1 MGKFFISSEEKGMKE
16 KSLFDLIDESTQK
29 EKLSPGQFFCINVNT
44 RRCPSADKS
53 LAFILFPPSYDSIR
67 HLNDIDDKN

>member
-29 EKLSPGQFFCINVNT
+29 EKLSPGQFFFCKIYILAVVHRRT
-44 RRCPSADKS
+44 RV
-53 LAFILFPPSYDSIR
+53 
-67 HLNDIDDKN
+67 